1 MVIWQFP
8 TPPDQEG
15 FYTKQDGT
23 KTILLRIG
31 LVEGF
36 QHRLDREPLRW
47 LVWHLIRRHTVSGVV
62 WTDLISISFHSK
74 TRAERIGRYF
84 EENPERI
91 LKTLSDENAFLTEE
105 FPETEQ
111 EIAEKE
117 ANMEELRRQKEERNI
132 RYRTYSM
139 TTVPSQA

>member
-15 FYTKQDGT
+15 FYTLQDGRR
-23 KTILLRIG
+23 TIRLRIG

-47 LVWHLIRRHTVSGVV
+47 LVWHLIRRHTKSSIT
-62 WTDLISISFHSK
+62 WTDLISISFYSK

-84 EENPERI
+84 EENPKRI
-91 LKTLSDENAFLTEE
+91 LETSIDENAFLTEE

-117 ANMEELRRQKEERNI
+117 ANMEELRRQEEERNT
-132 RYRTYSM
+132 RYRIYSM
-139 TTVPSQA
+139 TAIPSQA

>member
-8 TPPDQEG
+8 TLPDQEG
-15 FYTKQDGT
+15 FYTLQDGT
-23 KTILLRIG
+23 RTIRLRIG

-47 LVWHLIRRHTVSGVV
+47 LVWHLIRRHTKSGIT
-62 WTDLISISFHSK
+62 WTDLISISFYSK

-91 LKTLSDENAFLTEE
+91 LETSRDENAFLTEE

-117 ANMEELRRQKEERNI
+117 ANMEEFRRYEEERNT
-132 RYRTYSM
+132 RSHMRAAS
-139 TTVPSQA
+139 SQP